1 MIKKLSFFLQG
12 GRFYYIPFCVV
23 DKRTQWS
30 SFMYLFSCSSFYFHW
45 RHLQTLWF
53 ICLFLQHCQPSF
65 LLEKFQSPTKASLA
79 WQVWERL
86 WKFLRN
92 SCFLVASVLLYC
104 SYTEVED
111 VTSLSTIIIIT
122 WVRRYS
128 ITTTF
133 LVLSLDS
140 FEVIVISILQLRKL
154 RLRVV
159 NQLAEFTL
167 LVKVRVRI
175 WMQVC
180 LQRVVRL
187 WSASVTCYV
196 L

>member
-1 MIKKLSFFLQG
+1 MKLFYVSFQLLF
-12 GRFYYIPFCVV
+12 FYC
-23 DKRTQWS
+23 
-30 SFMYLFSCSSFYFHW
+30 HW

-53 ICLFLQHCQPSF
+53 IRLLLQHCQPSF
-65 LLEKFQSPTKASLA
+65 LLEKFQPPTKASLA
-79 WQVWERL
+79 RQVWERL
-86 WKFLRN
+86 WKCLRN
-92 SCFLVASVLLYC
+92 SCFPVASVLLCC

-122 WVRRYS
+122 RVRQYS

-140 FEVIVISILQLRKL
+140 FEVIVISIFQWRKL

-159 NQLAEFTL
+159 NQLVWVH
-167 LVKVRVRI
+167 LVSNRVRI

-180 LQRVVRL
+180 LQRVVHL
-187 WSASVTCYV
+187 WSASVTCHV